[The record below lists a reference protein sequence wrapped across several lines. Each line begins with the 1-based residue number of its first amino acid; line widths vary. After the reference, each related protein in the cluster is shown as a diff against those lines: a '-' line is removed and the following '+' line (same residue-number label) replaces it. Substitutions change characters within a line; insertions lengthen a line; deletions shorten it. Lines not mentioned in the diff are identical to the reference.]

1 MLVMTRA
8 VALFTWRERDGGS
21 VPEGCGAG
29 EAVVQGPLGCAQRV
43 LLLLRMPEQRMP
55 AAPET

>member
-1 MLVMTRA
+1 MTRA